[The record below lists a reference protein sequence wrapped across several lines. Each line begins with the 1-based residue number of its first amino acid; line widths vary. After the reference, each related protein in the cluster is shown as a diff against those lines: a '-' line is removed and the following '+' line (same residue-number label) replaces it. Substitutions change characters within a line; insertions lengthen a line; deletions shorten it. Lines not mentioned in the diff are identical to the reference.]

1 MNSDKKKPGLPGSR
15 PQTATRVLPRVAQ
28 AKSLQPKLAKQPP
41 AAPPVYKPLP
51 VPKVLQTKLRP
62 TATARAIPQRP
73 INVVQN
79 AKATTTSRGIIQRA
93 AAKVKEVKES
103 KVSPL
108 LDDSSGFTVIR
119 QMAPGSAPISVRTRT
134 TTYYRKMSK
143 AEFAACYKNP
153 PRYDFNGFFKWA
165 TGGHHRLWLTTSLV
179 KCRGFSNED
188 YSSSS
193 DVVVLFEFGSDI
205 LNAFTIKAHQEA
217 GVQANMSVV
226 AMHREGFGDH
236 GNMQS
241 DEDVEQV
248 LGQYKGYSLGFG
260 SGHVATLNRV
270 LSYVKVLTKTGW
282 AESAE
287 QIAAAAK

>member
-1 MNSDKKKPGLPGSR
+1 MR
-15 PQTATRVLPRVAQ
+15 PQPSPRVLPKVAQ
-28 AKSLQPKLAKQPP
+28 AKSLQPKLAKPPP

-62 TATARAIPQRP
+62 TTTARALPQRP
-73 INVVQN
+73 NSPVQN
-79 AKATTTSRGIIQRA
+79 ARRPTPASAPHGIIQRA

-103 KVSPL
+103 KVNPL
-108 LDDSSGFTVIR
+108 LDDSSGFTTIR
-119 QMAPGSAPISVRTRT
+119 QMAPGGAPIAVRTRT

-143 AEFAACYKNP
+143 AEFDACYTNP
-153 PRYDFNGFFKWA
+153 RRYDFNGFFKWA

-179 KCRGFSNED
+179 KCRGFANED

-193 DVVVLFEFGSDI
+193 DVVVLFEFGSDV
-205 LNAFTIKAHQEA
+205 LSAFTIKAHQES
-217 GVQANMSVV
+217 GVQGNMSVV

-241 DEDVEQV
+241 DEDVERV

-270 LSYVKVLTKTGW
+270 LSYVKVLTGTGW
-282 AESAE
+282 AENAE
-287 QIAAAAK
+287 QIAAAVS